1 METTSTASFSDEP
14 IEAEV
19 ISSGNESGEPSGIPD
34 MPDDEASWVQDR
46 LPLPDYI
53 VNKGY
58 DTQALVIAR
67 QDGPGETQL
76 VPTSFINGDDEW
88 YKIKAYEAQLAEISG
103 KFVLRVG
110 RLRQLA
116 FALTAAGTRLQ
127 ELNRLIEEERQAVN
141 RRNNEIN
148 QSISDELKRL
158 REDYLTQ
165 RSRLAVDIAETEDER
180 IRYKQSRHSELES
193 ARADYWAVRTTACAD
208 RDARLDAIRH
218 ERLKLNVDDKAHAE
232 SLREINKAMIEHDI
246 AELSKRIAS
255 LTAEIDTRLRELTQI
270 RYQIVSDAERTRDA
284 AREKYAAMILT
295 VEQELIEQREKLFE
309 AQQQVYAE
317 YKPKLDEI
325 DENIHRFHQEAI
337 AAAGN
342 HKKDVA
348 QTKGEIERLKDAAH
362 RGSLSHTPDA
372 PRTAFLAKVSNTLHL
387 VPTEGEKAWML
398 WVQRLFEAGL
408 LIVTGG
414 LFGISIGILF
424 GLVKPSDVS
433 EGDNSGFLLLFAAVG
448 MAIFAAIGKFV
459 HHIWGYVA
467 EEHGLLKSTGE
478 LGNKWK
484 SIALATGLSIL
495 IVGLETAVERYGL
508 GYIIENRSMMGGG
521 YKVPVPMIWVVA
533 SIISVPF
540 VLYHSIAAFR
550 DARHKQGVSLRNSSD
565 GDLHTRDLANN
576 ALDAHGHATAKLIA
590 LEYAPEAEKQ
600 TATYWE
606 QQRAILIHERDSRQE
621 CIDLQNFDDGMQ
633 LKLENDPRIA
643 ALNHIKNRTLDDI
656 EADHPSVAELEGLLD
671 QLNQQKTDA
680 EHALE
685 QKRDALI
692 NLATPSADLTDRGI
706 NHYVPDIV
714 VADNTIEGEIPK
726 LPADASAAEIVAYQ
740 KWNSLRRAIGQD
752 PTVVYFNKR
761 IKTLQTAIRSLD
773 VRIGKERKR
782 LLDRQRAIEV
792 RIFQSQANQNQDSML
807 WSLHTQAQT
816 DYINAQAHF
825 DEEQENLRR
834 LLEAPFGFKW
844 VEHIRQF
851 YFKKNSVQRQLD
863 TRNSIKVLAPVQAK
877 QLPSKD

>member
-1 METTSTASFSDEP
+1 LESTSTTEFTDEP
-14 IEAEV
+14 ITAEV
-19 ISSGNESGEPSGIPD
+19 ISSSDETGEPSGIPD

-76 VPTSFINGDDEW
+76 VPTSFINGDDDW
-88 YKIKAYEAQLAEISG
+88 YKIKAYESQLAEISG

-127 ELNRLIEEERQAVN
+127 EINRLIEEERQAVN
-141 RRNNEIN
+141 RRNNQIN

-165 RSRLAVDIAETEDER
+165 RSRLAIDIAETEDER
-180 IRYKQSRHSELES
+180 IRYKQSRHTELES
-193 ARADYWAVRTTACAD
+193 ARADYWNVRTAACAD
-208 RDARLDAIRH
+208 RDARLEAIRQ
-218 ERLKLNVDDKAHAE
+218 ERLKLNIDDKAHAE
-232 SLREINKAMIEHDI
+232 HLRSINKVMIENDI
-246 AELSKRIAS
+246 AELTKRISS
-255 LTAEIDTRLRELTQI
+255 LTEEIDARLRELTQI
-270 RYQIVSDAERTRDA
+270 RYQIISDAEKTRDA
-284 AREKYAAMILT
+284 AREQYAAMILT

-309 AQQQVYAE
+309 AQQRVLAE
-317 YKPKLDEI
+317 YKPRLDEI
-325 DENIHRFHQEAI
+325 EGNIHRFNQEAI
-337 AAAGN
+337 LVAGQ

-348 QTKGEIERLKDAAH
+348 HTKGEIERLKDVAH
-362 RGSLSHTPDA
+362 RGNLGHTPDS
-372 PRTAFLAKVSNTLHL
+372 PRNAVLARISNTLHL
-387 VPTEGEKAWML
+387 VSVDGEKAWMQ
-398 WVQRLFEAGL
+398 WVQRLFETAL
-408 LIVTGG
+408 LIVTGS

-433 EGDNSGFLLLFAAVG
+433 EGENTGFLLLFAAVG

-459 HHIWGYVA
+459 HHMWGYVA
-467 EEHGLLKSTGE
+467 EEHALLKSTSDNGH
-478 LGNKWK
+478 KWK
-484 SIALATGLSIL
+484 SIALATGLSFL

-508 GYIIENRSMMGGG
+508 GYIIENRSMTGGG
-521 YKVPVPMIWVVA
+521 YSVPVPVIWVLA

-540 VLYHSIAAFR
+540 VLYHSIAAYR
-550 DARHKQGVSLRNSSD
+550 DARHKQSIVLRNAAD
-565 GDLHTRDLANN
+565 GDLHMGASANN
-576 ALDAHGHATAKLIA
+576 ALDTHGHAIAKLIA
-590 LEYAPEAEKQ
+590 LEYAPDAEKQ
-600 TATYWE
+600 TAAYWE
-606 QQRAILIHERDSRQE
+606 QQKELLLHERDNRQE
-621 CIDLQNFDDGMQ
+621 CIDLQNFDEGIQ

-643 ALNHIKNRTLDDI
+643 ALNIIKNRTLDDI
-656 EADHPSVAELEGLLD
+656 EAENASVAELEGLLD
-671 QLNQQKTDA
+671 QLKQQKTDA
-680 EHALE
+680 EHTLE

-692 NLATPSADLTDRGI
+692 NLATPSEDLTVRGI
-706 NHYVPDIV
+706 NHYVPDII
-714 VADNTIEGEIPK
+714 VADNTIDGEIPK

-773 VRIGKERKR
+773 IRVGKERKR
-782 LLDRQRAIEV
+782 LMDRQRAIEV

-807 WSLHTQAQT
+807 WALYGQAQT

-844 VEHIRQF
+844 IEHLRQF
-851 YFKKNSVQRQLD
+851 YFKKNSIQRQLD
-863 TRNSIKVLAPVQAK
+863 SRNRIKVLPPAQNK

>member
-1 METTSTASFSDEP
+1 M
-14 IEAEV
+14 
-19 ISSGNESGEPSGIPD
+19 
-34 MPDDEASWVQDR
+34 
-46 LPLPDYI
+46 
-53 VNKGY
+53 
-58 DTQALVIAR
+58 
-67 QDGPGETQL
+67 
-76 VPTSFINGDDEW
+76 
-88 YKIKAYEAQLAEISG
+88 
-103 KFVLRVG
+103 
-110 RLRQLA
+110 
-116 FALTAAGTRLQ
+116 
-127 ELNRLIEEERQAVN
+127 
-141 RRNNEIN
+141 
-148 QSISDELKRL
+148 
-158 REDYLTQ
+158 
-165 RSRLAVDIAETEDER
+165 
-180 IRYKQSRHSELES
+180 
-193 ARADYWAVRTTACAD
+193 
-208 RDARLDAIRH
+208 
-218 ERLKLNVDDKAHAE
+218 
-232 SLREINKAMIEHDI
+232 
-246 AELSKRIAS
+246 
-255 LTAEIDTRLRELTQI
+255 
-270 RYQIVSDAERTRDA
+270 
-284 AREKYAAMILT
+284 
-295 VEQELIEQREKLFE
+295 
-309 AQQQVYAE
+309 
-317 YKPKLDEI
+317 
-325 DENIHRFHQEAI
+325 
-337 AAAGN
+337 
-342 HKKDVA
+342 
-348 QTKGEIERLKDAAH
+348 
-362 RGSLSHTPDA
+362 
-372 PRTAFLAKVSNTLHL
+372 
-387 VPTEGEKAWML
+387 
-398 WVQRLFEAGL
+398 
-408 LIVTGG
+408 
-414 LFGISIGILF
+414 
-424 GLVKPSDVS
+424 
-433 EGDNSGFLLLFAAVG
+433 
-448 MAIFAAIGKFV
+448 
-459 HHIWGYVA
+459 
-467 EEHGLLKSTGE
+467 LKSTGE